1 VFQSIL
7 VALDGSK
14 HSERALEEAIDLV
27 RTQGARLTLIAVG
40 VRPAI
45 LPAQVI
51 SPIPTDADLE
61 AAAQAVLDEAA
72 TAIPEGIAVSTC
84 ARSGRAADEI
94 IERIET
100 GEHDLVV
107 MGSRGRGAARSLLL
121 GSVSHAV
128 LNRSPVA
135 VLVVHPAKT

>member
-1 VFQSIL
+1 VFHSIL
-7 VALDGSK
+7 VALDGSEQ
-14 HSERALEEAIDLV
+14 SERALEEAIDLA

-51 SPIPTDADLE
+51 SPVPTDADLE
-61 AAAQAVLDEAA
+61 AAAQAVLDDAAA
-72 TAIPEGIAVSTC
+72 TIPEGIQFSTC
-84 ARSGRAADEI
+84 ARTGRAADEI
-94 IERIET
+94 IDRAET
-100 GEHDLVV
+100 DEHDLVV
-107 MGSRGRGAARSLLL
+107 MGSRGRGAAQSMLL

-135 VLVVHPAKT
+135 VLVVQSATT